1 MPSLSHAFLALLL
14 IVFWSG
20 CEVFDFDA
28 TNHWAPLFVAIGILP
43 IAWRA
48 RSKVLLCFTL
58 DMFQAVF
65 VMTVLGVDEELSIPT
80 SFFLSVLYI
89 IVGLLV
95 VDTKFPESHRVFK
108 CAGFFGYFIFL
119 YLFSFPDGA
128 GVLADI
134 ENTDKI
140 AVGYLSLLL
149 VAGGCFGWLYLGRVM
164 AIPMNFIFLAHC
176 VLFIGQGAHEANAK
190 LVSIACLLFSVLV
203 VTRYVDLFESL
214 LVRSLIFLVLGAGLF
229 LVGTFYS
236 RLRRRDTQVYT

>member
-1 MPSLSHAFLALLL
+1 
-14 IVFWSG
+14 
-20 CEVFDFDA
+20 
-28 TNHWAPLFVAIGILP
+28 
-43 IAWRA
+43 
-48 RSKVLLCFTL
+48 
-58 DMFQAVF
+58 
-65 VMTVLGVDEELSIPT
+65 MTVLGVDEELSIPT
-80 SFFLSVLYI
+80 TFFLSVLYI

-108 CAGFFGYFIFL
+108 CVGFFGYFIFL

-134 ENTDKI
+134 ENTDTI
-140 AVGYLSLLL
+140 AVGYLSLLLVATAAAWFRVLVTLHTRLDWFWHWQWGFVAISAVL
-149 VAGGCFGWLYLGRVM
+149 VAGGCFGWLYLGWVM

-176 VLFIGQGAHEANAK
+176 VLFIVQGAHEANAK